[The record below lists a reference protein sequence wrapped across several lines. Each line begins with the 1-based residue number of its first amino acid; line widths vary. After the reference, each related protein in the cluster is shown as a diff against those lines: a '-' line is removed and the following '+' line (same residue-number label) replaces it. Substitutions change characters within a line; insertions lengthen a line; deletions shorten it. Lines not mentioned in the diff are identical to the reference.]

1 MAEMNRNLESS
12 ILLDESY
19 LRFTEILKAAT
30 SKINRNAE
38 EASEF
43 LLDEPSQETIELIR
57 QLCVKMNHLAD
68 RTQEPVKNHLKK
80 AQNTLNAYNALL

>member
-19 LRFTEILKAAT
+19 LRFTEILKAAA

-38 EASEF
+38 DASEF
-43 LLDEPSQETIELIR
+43 LLDEPSQKTIELIR
-57 QLCVKMNHLAD
+57 QFCVKLNHMAD
-68 RTQEPVKNHLKK
+68 RTREPVKNHLKK
-80 AQNTLNAYNALL
+80 AQNTLNAYGTLL

>member
-19 LRFTEILKAAT
+19 LRFTEILKTAT

-43 LLDEPSQETIELIR
+43 LLDEPSRGTIELIR
-57 QLCVKMNHLAD
+57 QLCEKMNRLAD
-68 RTQEPVKNHLKK
+68 ESQEAVKSHLKK
-80 AQNTLNAYNALL
+80 AQNTLNAYSTLL